1 MKIFWIILAIVVAG
15 LLINALVAYLM
26 QKKRTERAMTEGV
39 VVYATVVS
47 VDNVGGWAKYAEM
60 KKIVLRVQDTK
71 AAIPRD
77 VTLKSRLP
85 PNQKLVFGMKVPVA
99 IDPKNPQRVYPA
111 TPAAVKRITLTGS
124 RQERRMMKQQGM

>member
-15 LLINALVAYLM
+15 LLINALVAYVL
-26 QKKRTERAMTEGV
+26 QRRRTDRAMAEGI
-39 VVYATVVS
+39 VVYATVLS

-71 AAIPRD
+71 AAAPRE

-99 IDPKNPQRVYPA
+99 IDPKNPKRVYPA

>member
-1 MKIFWIILAIVVAG
+1 MKIFWVILALVVAG
-15 LLINALVAYLM
+15 LLINALVAYLL
-26 QKKRTERAMTEGV
+26 QRKRSERAMTEGV

-47 VDNVGGWAKYAEM
+47 VENVGGWAKYAEM

-71 AAIPRD
+71 AGAPRE

-85 PNQKLVFGMKVPVA
+85 PNQKLSSGMKVPVA
-99 IDPKNPQRVYPA
+99 IDPQNPQRIYPA
-111 TPAAVKRITLTGS
+111 TPAAAKRITLTGS

>member
-15 LLINALVAYLM
+15 LATNALVAYLM
-26 QKKRTERAMTEGV
+26 QKKRTERAMTKGV

-60 KKIVLRVQDTK
+60 KKIVLRIQDAK
-71 AAIPRD
+71 AAAPRE

-85 PNQKLVFGMKVPVA
+85 PNQKLVSGMKVPVA
-99 IDPKNPQRVYPA
+99 IDPQKPQRVYPA
-111 TPAAVKRITLTGS
+111 TPEAVKRITLTGS
-124 RQERRMMKQQGM
+124 RQERRKMKQQGM

>member
-1 MKIFWIILAIVVAG
+1 MKILWIILAIVVAG
-15 LLINALVAYLM
+15 LLINALVAYVL
-26 QKKRTERAMTEGV
+26 QKKRTDRAMAEGI

-47 VDNVGGWAKYAEM
+47 VDNVRGWAKYAEM

-71 AAIPRD
+71 AAAPRE

-99 IDPKNPQRVYPA
+99 IDPKNPKRVYPA

>member
-26 QKKRTERAMTEGV
+26 QKKRTERAMAEGV

-47 VDNVGGWAKYAEM
+47 VENVGGWAKYAEM

-71 AAIPRD
+71 AAAPRE

-99 IDPKNPQRVYPA
+99 IDPKNPKRVYPA

>member
-26 QKKRTERAMTEGV
+26 QKKRTERAMAEGV

-47 VDNVGGWAKYAEM
+47 VENVGGWAKYAEM
-60 KKIVLRVQDTK
+60 KKIVLRIQDAK
-71 AAIPRD
+71 AAAPRE

-99 IDPKNPQRVYPA
+99 IDPKNPKRVYPA

>member
-26 QKKRTERAMTEGV
+26 QKKRTERAMAEGA

-47 VDNVGGWAKYAEM
+47 VENVGGWAKYAEM

-71 AAIPRD
+71 AAAARE

-99 IDPKNPQRVYPA
+99 IDPKNPKRVYPA

>member
-26 QKKRTERAMTEGV
+26 QKKRTERAMAEGV

-47 VDNVGGWAKYAEM
+47 VENVGGWAKYAEM

-71 AAIPRD
+71 AAAPRE

-85 PNQKLVFGMKVPVA
+85 PNQKLIFGMKVPVA
-99 IDPKNPQRVYPA
+99 IDPKNPKRVYPA

>member
-1 MKIFWIILAIVVAG
+1 MKIFWIVLTLIVVG
-15 LLINALVAYLM
+15 LAINALVAYLL
-26 QKKRTERAMTEGV
+26 QKKRSDRAMAEGI

-60 KKIVLRVQDTK
+60 KKIVLRVQEPK
-71 AAIPRD
+71 MNAPRE
-77 VTLKSRLP
+77 VTLRSRLP
-85 PNQKLVFGMKVPVA
+85 PNQKLGFGMKVPVA

>member
-26 QKKRTERAMTEGV
+26 QKKRSERAMTEGV

-47 VDNVGGWAKYAEM
+47 VEDVGGWAKYAEM

-71 AAIPRD
+71 AASPRE

-85 PNQKLVFGMKVPVA
+85 PNQKLSGGMKVPVA
-99 IDPKNPQRVYPA
+99 IDPNNPKRVYPA

>member
-26 QKKRTERAMTEGV
+26 QKKRTERAMAEGI

-47 VDNVGGWAKYAEM
+47 VENVGGWAKYAEM

-71 AAIPRD
+71 AAAPRE

-99 IDPKNPQRVYPA
+99 IDPKNPKRVYPA